1 MGFIGTDLEFSF
13 GHVEFEMNSRYSSGE
28 KCLLSTYF
36 VPGSVPSKLERLISS
51 KSSLLSE

>member
-28 KCLLSTYF
+28 KCLLSTYC
-36 VPGSVPSKLERLISS
+36 VTDIT
-51 KSSLLSE
+51 